1 VPDDDQRD
9 EQEERMPSV
18 DLSVL
23 DRCRALGVALTD
35 DQWRA
40 LPEPA
45 RRRLARLP
53 HRTELEKRSLAELA
67 RWMLSTFPPGWRRR
81 PD

>member
-1 VPDDDQRD
+1 MTSSND
-9 EQEERMPSV
+9 EEEGMPSV
-18 DLSVL
+18 DVTVL

-67 RWMLSTFPPGWRRR
+67 RWMLSTFPPGWSRRQE
-81 PD
+81 

>member
-1 VPDDDQRD
+1 
-9 EQEERMPSV
+9 MPAI

-23 DRCRALGVALTD
+23 DRCRALGVPLTD

-67 RWMLSTFPPGWRRR
+67 RWMLSTFPPGWSRRR
-81 PD
+81 E

>member
-1 VPDDDQRD
+1 
-9 EQEERMPSV
+9 MPSSDDV
-18 DLSVL
+18 TVL
-23 DRCRALGVALTD
+23 DRCRALGVTLSD

-53 HRTELEKRSLAELA
+53 HRTDLEKRSLTELV
-67 RWMLSTFPPGWRRR
+67 RWMLSTFPPGWSRR
-81 PD
+81 PE